1 MAYSY
6 GSPSTGGGAQN
17 FRVGYEWSGWSTP
30 TSASATVTGTFQ
42 FFVKNAQEVTNDRQT
57 FDITF
62 GESGAGTLTLGGL
75 TSPYQV
81 EITNT
86 QTLDNQDRN
95 IGPVRTVT
103 YTYGSSE
110 YGSSPG
116 NFTGSITGLGSS
128 AGVIGFYVG
137 GAATHTWSLAIPA
150 RPGGPPSIVSTTAY
164 AGVRSASIFWEPSN
178 ADPAITSY
186 TVVRSDSV
194 SIAVSGLSL
203 STTDTNLGNNDT
215 KSYTITAFSPAGQ
228 GSSVTR
234 SVVTPSLPSTPGSLT
249 ADTATFGQ
257 IGLSWTASSTTGD
270 FGGSYVNTYT
280 IARNGT
286 SLGTTQSLSYTDTT
300 VAAATAYTYTV
311 TPSTDVGS
319 GTAASVSATSK
330 GGVVNIRTA
339 STWVKV
345 LPKVRNS
352 ANTQWID
359 AQARIYTGVGATEDA
374 KWKYGI

>member
-62 GESGAGTLTLGGL
+62 GESGAGSLTLGAL

-95 IGPVRTVT
+95 IGPTRTVT

-128 AGVIGFYVG
+128 AGVIGFYTG
-137 GAATHTWSLAIPA
+137 GEATHTWSLAIPA
-150 RPGGPPSIVSTTAY
+150 RPGGVPTSPSI
-164 AGVRSASIFWEPSN
+164 SASVAGQIRQATVSWSAT
-178 ADPAITSY
+178 ADPAITRYDVYRNNDVNQLVSSS
-186 TVVRSDSV
+186 TATSFTDS
-194 SIAVSGLSL
+194 SR
-203 STTDTNLGNNDT
+203 GNNET
-215 KSYTITAFSPAGQ
+215 LYYVMYAVNAAGT
-228 GSSVTR
+228 SVAATSNSVT
-234 SVVTPSLPSTPGSLT
+234 TPALPGQPGSLAANT
-249 ADTATFGQ
+249 STFGT
-257 IGLSWTASSTTGD
+257 IGLTWTASSTTAGYPV
-270 FGGSYVNTYT
+270 SYE
-280 IARNGT
+280 IIRSGT
-286 SLGTTQSLSYTDTT
+286 SLGTTSSLLFNDTT
-300 VAAATAYTYTV
+300 VA
-311 TPSTDVGS
+311 PSTTYSYNVVPSSNVGT
-319 GTAASVSATSK
+319 GTLANVSATSL
-330 GGVVNIRTA
+330 GGVVRVWNGT
-339 STWVKV
+339 SWVPIV
-345 LPKVRNS
+345 PKVWNGTAWVS
-352 ANTQWID
+352 
-359 AQARIYTGVGATEDA
+359 AQARVWNGATSE
-374 KWKYGI
+374 WKYGS